1 MAESASIAEDLRV
14 KLIAEPEVILED
26 RDLMR
31 ALIAANERAM
41 GSNIVDLRG
50 IAMERLEARLD
61 RLEDTHRSVIAAA
74 YENLAGTNQLHRAI
88 LKMLDPIEFEDF
100 LANLGAEVGQILRV
114 DSVRL
119 VLESVQDSAEDAVVK
134 KLGQVL
140 CVTTPGFVEGYMRNG
155 RAAPARTVVLRQT
168 IPESEKIY
176 GEAAGWIRSEA
187 AMRLDLGEGRLP
199 GMLVLG
205 AEDPHQFRTNQ
216 GSDLLTFFAGVFER
230 AMRRWLA

>member
-1 MAESASIAEDLRV
+1 MADTAELAGDLRD
-14 KLIAEPEVILED
+14 KLIAAPEAILED
-26 RDLMR
+26 RDVMR

-41 GSNIVDLRG
+41 GANIVDLRG

-74 YENLAGTNQLHRAI
+74 YENLAGTNLIHRAI
-88 LKMLDPIEFEDF
+88 LKMLDPIDFEAF
-100 LANLGAEVGQILRV
+100 LSNLAVEVGPVLRV

-119 VLESVQDSAEDAVVK
+119 VLESVQGGDEDLAVK

-140 CVTTPGFVEGYMRNG
+140 CVTAPGFVDSYMRNG
-155 RAAPARTVVLRQT
+155 RPGQLRPVVLRPT
-168 IPESEKIY
+168 IAESASIF
-176 GEAAGWIRSEA
+176 GEGGGAILSEA

-216 GSDLLTFFAGVFER
+216 GTDLLTFFAGVFER